1 MACDTCQKGAH
12 MDREAVQMAS
22 VGLIA
27 NAGDAFSHFRAAID
41 RAREGA
47 LEEAEAELA
56 AGRQGIAEAHKAQID
71 LLACEARGEGLELTL
86 LLVHAQDHLMNAMTF
101 ESVAREFVELYRER
115 RVEASS

>member
-1 MACDTCQKGAH
+1 

-41 RAREGA
+41 CAREGA

-71 LLACEARGEGLELTL
+71 LLACEGRGEGLELTL

-115 RVEASS
+115 AAGASS